1 MSNRIDI
8 LVIGLEHVLP
18 KVANW
23 YAALEE
29 QNIHTVIYSMDQFG
43 LTRGMRDKLGVRVFL
58 TPGFFG
64 IVSRWLIGIPFLLL
78 LWVWFRPR
86 HVEVYDPE
94 IAGRFWT
101 ACIKIIC
108 FLRIKLVIL
117 NRGGAFGYDE
127 QSDQKKLWL
136 SKLYNY
142 ASCIIYKELYMKSLF
157 LQKYGL
163 EDPNKLALVHN
174 RVKIGSE
181 PQVERSGNPVVL
193 YLNNFRRWK
202 RPDLCIQA
210 AAVVC
215 QHFPN
220 VAFWFVGDIPN
231 NKLATAD
238 HRNSV
243 WSHFGAD
250 ELQAQADQL
259 GIGQQ
264 IKFFD
269 FTDNPTP
276 FYDRAWIFLFPSDL
290 VFCNFSLLEAMARGI
305 PPIISDVQDG
315 ERIVEDHVSGFRVP
329 QTAEALANRVML
341 LLADETLRATMG
353 LAARAKIVK
362 EYNIADTA
370 KILADIYR
378 TRVWN
383 APPLEDQGGLLE
395 KI

>member
-1 MSNRIDI
+1 M
-8 LVIGLEHVLP
+8 VIGLEHVLP

-23 YAALEE
+23 YAALEA
-29 QNIHTVIYSMDQFG
+29 QNIRVVIYSMDQFG

-58 TPGFFG
+58 TPEFFG
-64 IVSRWLIGIPFLLL
+64 IISRWLIGIPFLLL

-101 ACIKIIC
+101 ACIKIIS

-127 QSDQKKLWL
+127 QSDPKKLWL
-136 SKLYNY
+136 SKLYND
-142 ASCIIYKELYMKSLF
+142 ATCIIYKELYMKSLF

-163 EDPNKLALVHN
+163 RDPNKLALVHN
-174 RVKIGSE
+174 RVRIE
-181 PQVERSGNPVVL
+181 PEPLVERSGNPVVL
-193 YLNNFRRWK
+193 YLNSFGRWK

-220 VAFWFVGDIPN
+220 VEFWFVGDIPN
-231 NKLATAD
+231 NKLATENYK
-238 HRNSV
+238 NSV
-243 WSHFGAD
+243 WRHFGAA
-250 ELQAQADQL
+250 ELQTQAEQL
-259 GIGQQ
+259 RVGEQ

-276 FYDRAWIFLFPSDL
+276 FYDRAWVFLFPSDL
-290 VFCNFSLLEAMARGI
+290 VFCNFSLLEAMERGI
-305 PPIISDVQDG
+305 PPIISDAQDG
-315 ERIVEDHVSGFRVP
+315 ERIVDDGITGFRVP
-329 QTAEALANRVML
+329 QTGEAIARRVLALLEDEALR
-341 LLADETLRATMG
+341 RKMG
-353 LAARAKIVK
+353 LAARAKIIK

-370 KILADIYR
+370 KILADVYR
-378 TRVWN
+378 TRVWR
-383 APPLEDQGGLLE
+383 APLQDHSGLRE
-395 KI
+395 KV